1 MTLRSAARGFLA
13 FLLSVQALRGNGD
26 LRVTYS
32 SSNVCALRGA
42 MVLIHCTYEY
52 PVIVPY
58 RPTRVRTLWFTEG
71 DNYQALDLEPN
82 GVSVYT
88 GRIEYSCGEV
98 GCTGSRC
105 HGTCALKI
113 RDLRRSDSAV
123 YKFRFTTNQPGV
135 EHTGEPGVKL
145 SVTDPDLQVKVSFP
159 YPTIPTWTKL
169 ECHSRCGLA
178 GDPPYIWFRNG
189 QNAGQGVN
197 NRVVTQFGDIY
208 SCAVQ
213 GFSPH
218 SPSVYAPKTPSVT
231 VRPSGELEE
240 GSSVTLSCSSDAN
253 PAANYTWFKV
263 INQRYYR
270 HMNQG
275 PQVIFRSILS
285 TDSGQ
290 YCCIAQTELRT
301 SKLIYIYVKYRPKHT
316 SVYSSPSG
324 GIKEDSSVTL
334 SCSTDAN
341 PAADYTW
348 FKNNQP
354 LPWGP
359 SRRHTF
365 PSVRPEDSGT
375 YRCHAENKYGQLS
388 SNSTFMDVQYAPKNL
403 SVTVRPSGELEEGS
417 SVTLSC
423 SSDANPAAN
432 YTWFK
437 EHAVSVE
444 ESGQTYTITRI
455 TLEHAGN
462 YSCQAHNAIGL
473 HNSTFLLIKVTSSS
487 SQTMAALTTI
497 GVLLAIIL
505 LLVILWTRKGASR
518 KACGQGGRPDTV
530 LEPLPGP
537 VYENVS
543 ALTNRS
549 APAAQRE
556 PIEEQDDLH
565 YASIHTSRSKNQEV
579 LRCRA
584 GSRVQSDQADAVFY
598 SVVNIKTPNAAPGE
612 TDQTEAA
619 DPSALYS
626 TVKKHPRV

>member
-1 MTLRSAARGFLA
+1 M
-13 FLLSVQALRGNGD
+13 
-26 LRVTYS
+26 
-32 SSNVCALRGA
+32 
-42 MVLIHCTYEY
+42 
-52 PVIVPY
+52 
-58 RPTRVRTLWFTEG
+58 
-71 DNYQALDLEPN
+71 
-82 GVSVYT
+82 
-88 GRIEYSCGEV
+88 
-98 GCTGSRC
+98 
-105 HGTCALKI
+105 K
-113 RDLRRSDSAV
+113 
-123 YKFRFTTNQPGV
+123 
-135 EHTGEPGVKL
+135 
-145 SVTDPDLQVKVSFP
+145 
-159 YPTIPTWTKL
+159 
-169 ECHSRCGLA
+169 
-178 GDPPYIWFRNG
+178 
-189 QNAGQGVN
+189 
-197 NRVVTQFGDIY
+197 
-208 SCAVQ
+208 
-213 GFSPH
+213 
-218 SPSVYAPKTPSVT
+218 
-231 VRPSGELEE
+231 
-240 GSSVTLSCSSDAN
+240 
-253 PAANYTWFKV
+253 
-263 INQRYYR
+263 
-270 HMNQG
+270 QG

-285 TDSGQ
+285 KDSGQ

-301 SKLIYIYVKYRPKHT
+301 SKLIYISVKYAPKT
-316 SVYSSPSG
+316 P
-324 GIKEDSSVTL
+324 SVTL
-334 SCSTDAN
+334 SPSGEIKEGGSVTLRCSTDAN
-341 PAADYTW
+341 PAAKYTW
-348 FKNNQP
+348 FKDNQS

-359 SRRHTF
+359 SQPYTF
-365 PSVRPEDSGT
+365 PSVRPEDRGRYS
-375 YRCHAENKYGQLS
+375 CHAENKYGQLS
-388 SNSTFMDVQYAPKNL
+388 SNSIIVDVQYAPKNL

-437 EHAVSVE
+437 EHVVSVE
-444 ESGQTYTITRI
+444 ESGQTYTITHI

-462 YSCQAHNAIGL
+462 YCCRAHNAIGL

-505 LLVILWTRKGASR
+505 LLVILWMRRKRASR
-518 KACGQGGRPDTV
+518 KECGQGGRPDTV

-579 LRCRA
+579 LRCRD

-598 SVVNIKTPNAAPGE
+598 SVVNIKTPNAVPGE